1 MENEVARSV
10 VRIGEIGSE
19 DWKVRRRDRSEDW
32 RVILSNFL
40 EQGGEGRDRE

>member
-1 MENEVARSV
+1 MARSV
-10 VRIGEIGSE
+10 VRIGVIGSE
-19 DWKVRRRDRSEDW
+19 DWKVRRRDCSEDW